1 VSGPWDAGVERDPS
15 EAAIRLD
22 TQLARLH
29 EALKLRNDFFNS
41 AYYVERIIAQRRL
54 ILVSIGMALL
64 LAMRWRS

>member
-1 VSGPWDAGVERDPS
+1 VSGRWDAGVERDPS

-41 AYYVERIIAQRRL
+41 AYYVERIIANA
-54 ILVSIGMALL
+54 G
-64 LAMRWRS
+64 